1 MAEDFDSPVD
11 IATAEVGLSGLWLL
25 GVAMGVALFVLA
37 LFNAHA
43 LAAWADTLEPGER
56 SARIGAAAHGLASK
70 TAARGLDGPRAALHD
85 EWETVKAARWPGQ
98 QDPDQR

>member
-1 MAEDFDSPVD
+1 M
-11 IATAEVGLSGLWLL
+11 
-25 GVAMGVALFVLA
+25 ALFVLA
-37 LFNAHA
+37 LLNAHA
-43 LAAWADTLEPGER
+43 LAAWADTLEPGAR
-56 SARIGAAAHGLASK
+56 SARIGAAAHGLADT